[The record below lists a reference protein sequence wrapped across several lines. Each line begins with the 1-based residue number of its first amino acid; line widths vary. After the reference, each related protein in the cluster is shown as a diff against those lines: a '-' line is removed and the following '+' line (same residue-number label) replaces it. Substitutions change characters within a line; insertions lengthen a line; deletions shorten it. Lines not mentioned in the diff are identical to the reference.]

1 MTLPNLSEYKYRKES
16 IENNKYY
23 NETYIVQCIKTDSYL
38 REIFSKISSKD
49 LYNILI
55 PFRIALT
62 TYKLE
67 QQIQIHQLFW
77 KSFEKITH
85 KDIASA
91 QRDLSIFKK
100 IALKIIFSS
109 WQEILI
115 YSENSNNKNHLV
127 TQEGY
132 FDNVNK
138 FLFSTESSEI
148 ITILRFLKI
157 DDIKTAFDFWKQKEG
172 AFKKY
177 VPHHKQKQLERTIRF
192 ALSCKRTSKEF
203 ILGKKDSEFD
213 NCEILLYKF
222 NDLNPKKLISYVQ
235 ASINLCFFEKGF
247 YDYSFNSKDIN
258 QFDLGACLSANK
270 ISMHELKRSD
280 SSFGKGRYTPFG
292 IVGDEIGFQQIE
304 KKEKALIENYKYVHY
319 LKDLE
324 ILIFLSSDGRDLK
337 LNQKISH
344 KYQK

>member
-1 MTLPNLSEYKYRKES
+1 MTLLNLSKYREES
-16 IENNKYY
+16 IKHKEYCD
-23 NETYIVQCIKTDSYL
+23 ESYIIQGIKSDSYL
-38 REIFSKISSKD
+38 QEIFSKISSKD
-49 LYNILI
+49 LFNILI

-62 TYKLE
+62 TYKIE
-67 QQIQIHQLFW
+67 QQIHILKLFW
-77 KSFEKITH
+77 KSFEKITQ

-91 QRDLSIFKK
+91 QKDLSVFKK

-115 YSENSNNKNHLV
+115 YSENSNNKDHLV

-138 FLFSTESSEI
+138 FLFSTESLEI

-172 AFKKY
+172 AFKNY

-192 ALSCKRTSKEF
+192 ALSCKRTNKEF
-203 ILGKKDSEFD
+203 ILGKKNSDFD

-247 YDYSFNSKDIN
+247 YDYSFNSEDID

-304 KKEKALIENYKYVHY
+304 KEEKAFIKNYKYVHY

-337 LNQKISH
+337 LNLKIPQQY
-344 KYQK
+344 KK

>member
-1 MTLPNLSEYKYRKES
+1 MTLLNLSDYKYRKES
-16 IENNKYY
+16 IKNNKYY
-23 NETYIVQCIKTDSYL
+23 NESNIVQRIKADSYL

-49 LYNILI
+49 LFNILI
-55 PFRIALT
+55 PLRIGLT
-62 TYKLE
+62 TYKLD
-67 QQIQIHQLFW
+67 QQIQILKLFW
-77 KSFEKITH
+77 KSFEKITQ

-91 QRDLSIFKK
+91 QKELSIFKK

-115 YSENSNNKNHLV
+115 YSENSNNKDHHV

-157 DDIKTAFDFWKQKEG
+157 DDIRTAFDFWKQKEG
-172 AFKKY
+172 AFKNY
-177 VPHHKQKQLERTIRF
+177 VPHHKQKQLERTIKF

-203 ILGKKDSEFD
+203 ILGKKNSEFD

-247 YDYSFNSKDIN
+247 YDYSFNSKDIH

-292 IVGDEIGFQQIE
+292 IVGDEIGFQQKE

-324 ILIFLSSDGRDLK
+324 ILIFLSSDERDLK
-337 LNQKISH
+337 LNKKISH

>member
-1 MTLPNLSEYKYRKES
+1 MTLLNLSDYKYRKES
-16 IENNKYY
+16 IKNNKYY
-23 NETYIVQCIKTDSYL
+23 NESNIVQRIKTDSYL

-49 LYNILI
+49 LFNVLI
-55 PFRIALT
+55 PLRIGLT

-67 QQIQIHQLFW
+67 QQIQILKLFW
-77 KSFEKITH
+77 KSFEKITQ

-91 QRDLSIFKK
+91 QKELSIFKK

-115 YSENSNNKNHLV
+115 YSENSNNKDHHV

-157 DDIKTAFDFWKQKEG
+157 DDIRTAFDFWKQKEG
-172 AFKKY
+172 AFKNY
-177 VPHHKQKQLERTIRF
+177 VPHHKQKQLERTIKF

-203 ILGKKDSEFD
+203 ILGKKNSEFD

-247 YDYSFNSKDIN
+247 YDYSFNSKDIH

-292 IVGDEIGFQQIE
+292 IVGDEIGFQQKE

-324 ILIFLSSDGRDLK
+324 ILIFISSDERDLK